1 MTGWRL
7 GWMVLPAE
15 LLRPVE
21 CLAQNLFISPPTL
34 SQIAAVE
41 AFACREELD
50 GHVARY
56 ARNRALLVERL
67 PRAGFSRLAEAEG
80 AFYLYADVSETS
92 NDSASLCREIL
103 QQTGVAI
110 TPGLDFDPREG
121 HRFVRF
127 SYAGTGEAMAEAAAR
142 LIAWRRG

>member
-7 GWMVLPAE
+7 GWMVLPEE

-34 SQIAAVE
+34 SQLAAVE
-41 AFACREELD
+41 ALSCRSELD

-56 ARNRALLVERL
+56 GENRALLVELL
-67 PRAGFSRLAEAEG
+67 PQAGFGRLAASEG
-80 AFYLYADVSETS
+80 AFYLYADVSEMS
-92 NDSASLCREIL
+92 NDSTALCREIL
-103 QQTGVAI
+103 QDTGVAI
-110 TPGLDFDPREG
+110 TPGVDFDPRQG

-127 SYAGTGEAMAEAAAR
+127 SYAGSNEHMAEAAKR
-142 LIAWRRG
+142 LIAWRGR